1 VEQFDVLVPAMRKV
15 ELFRVV
21 IANRFKSASLRAKEP
36 QSFAVAGTDC
46 AGAHFDVGATRMENF
61 MKRILLAAAAVAVL
75 GTSQALAQAVVIA
88 PEQRTVI
95 RDYVVKEKVRPH
107 KLQSRVTI
115 GATLPA
121 DVELAPV
128 PEIWGPAFR
137 SYRYVYTGDDVVLVD
152 PSSRRVVHVID

>member
-1 VEQFDVLVPAMRKV
+1 MKALY
-15 ELFRVV
+15 
-21 IANRFKSASLRAKEP
+21 
-36 QSFAVAGTDC
+36 VAG
-46 AGAHFDVGATRMENF
+46 F
-61 MKRILLAAAAVAVL
+61 AAAL
-75 GTSQALAQAVVIA
+75 LTTQAFAQAIVIA

-107 KLQSRVTI
+107 RLESRVTV

-128 PEIWGPAFR
+128 PETWGPTFR

-152 PSSRRVVHVID
+152 PSSRRVVQIID

>member
-1 VEQFDVLVPAMRKV
+1 MKALY
-15 ELFRVV
+15 
-21 IANRFKSASLRAKEP
+21 
-36 QSFAVAGTDC
+36 VAG
-46 AGAHFDVGATRMENF
+46 F
-61 MKRILLAAAAVAVL
+61 AAAL
-75 GTSQALAQAVVIA
+75 LTTQAFAQAVVIA

-95 RDYVVKEKVRPH
+95 RDYVVKEKVRPY
-107 KLQSRVTI
+107 KMQSRVTV

-128 PEIWGPAFR
+128 PPTWGPTFS